1 MDPYYNVS
9 NGTIIQNDKNGIEI
23 FKYLGNFK
31 YNSQSII
38 INKTAICLDLFE
50 KIDINHNSCVI
61 ILTNKERREVLIK
74 YFRPTKKIFYS

>member
-23 FKYLGNFK
+23 FKYSGSFK
-31 YNSQSII
+31 YNSHSII

-50 KIDINHNSCVI
+50 NVNINHNGCII
-61 ILTNKERREVLIK
+61 ILTNSVKSQCK
-74 YFRPTKKIFYS
+74 NGKNNKIVFS